1 MTTPAAPQGAP
12 APAPATTPP
21 AATPPVPTPPPSG
34 APAAPAVPTAPASTQ
49 PAAPAAAEPSK
60 TFTQDDLDRILTDR
74 LARQEKTFTDKFAQA
89 LGITDPNAVVDPAK
103 ALADSQ
109 AALSTAQSFAQA
121 SAAEALAL
129 AAGIKPE
136 KVGDFVRLVDL
147 KGALKNIDAA
157 DPAAVRAALKT
168 AVDTKATAYPE
179 WTGSALPG
187 SSGGDRSGAAG
198 NGKKTWTRDEISKLS
213 QDDLAKNADEL
224 MAAYAENRIV

>member
-1 MTTPAAPQGAP
+1 M
-12 APAPATTPP
+12 
-21 AATPPVPTPPPSG
+21 
-34 APAAPAVPTAPASTQ
+34 PTAPTGQQ
-49 PAAPAAAEPSK
+49 PAAGTPLNI
-60 TFTQDDLDRILTDR
+60 TQERFEALLTERLDRAKQSWESGQADQKKAI
-74 LARQEKTFTDKFAQA
+74 AAA

-147 KGALKNIDAA
+147 KGALKDIDAA

-179 WTGSALPG
+179 WTGSTLPS
-187 SSGGDRSGAAG
+187 SSGGDRATTPT
-198 NGKKTWTRDEISKLS
+198 NGKRVYTKPELEGMS
-213 QDDLAKNADEL
+213 QDQLAACAEDLT
-224 MAAYAENRIV
+224 AAYAEGRITGF